1 MPPLLRRACS
11 TQHVQFCDV
20 QRLRLGV
27 MTDQD
32 FEIPRDILEGWAGVA
47 HTARLMIDVLQQIR
61 EPKPGSNL
69 AQVNEVYAPE
79 RGSDWCRSYLS
90 SALEHL
96 EFWGDH
102 VAPLK
107 FHPEQRVRHTFRP
120 VQTLSRAAIESSA
133 HAIWVLDARTA
144 QECTRRHLSLVVH
157 DFEEQKKAA
166 VGQERKTALAR
177 RREDLISRIGPDFS
191 EDDVKRAPGYM
202 DLVKQAAAVVAAKGS
217 ATYDIDTVERL
228 WRASAGSAHGK
239 RWPSYELQ
247 IVLPQDEV
255 LPGQF
260 NTVQMPDPSAIT
272 SVTGLASSLTSYAVL
287 RFADY
292 SGYEPQLASILGQAR
307 DRLSAK
313 ITRRTDL

>member
-1 MPPLLRRACS
+1 
-11 TQHVQFCDV
+11 
-20 QRLRLGV
+20 

-47 HTARLMIDVLQQIR
+47 HTARLMIDVLQQIG
-61 EPKPGSNL
+61 EPKQGSNL
-69 AQVNEVYAPE
+69 AQVNEAYAPE
-79 RGSDWCRSYLS
+79 RGSDWCRGYLF

-166 VGQERKTALAR
+166 VGQERKTVLSSR
-177 RREDLISRIGPDFS
+177 RDDLIRKIGPDFS

-202 DLVKQAAAVVAAKGS
+202 DLVKQAAAVVVAKGS
-217 ATYDIDTVERL
+217 ATYDVDTVERL

-239 RWPSYELQ
+239 RWPSHELQ
-247 IVLPQDEV
+247 IVLPQDEF
-255 LPGQF
+255 LPDQF
-260 NTVQMPDPSAIT
+260 NTLQMPDPSAIT
-272 SVTGLASSLTSYAVL
+272 SITGLASSLTSYAVL

-292 SGYEPQLASILGQAR
+292 AGYEPQLARMLEQAR

-313 ITRRTDL
+313 IPRRTDL